1 VTADG
6 SEVVATVAVG
16 VPALE
21 GLVTALSTTFTLWL
35 AGIALVPDMKQ
46 VATWVVLLTL
56 QNPIELVVETVVS
69 YTCPFWKVDR
79 SVVDGNVIVIWLF
92 AAEDIPPVEDV
103 VNVTAYTVRAPAAFD
118 GELLSTATFETCC
131 AATTE

>member
-1 VTADG
+1 VYDPPVDG
-6 SEVVATVAVG
+6 F
-16 VPALE
+16 
-21 GLVTALSTTFTLWL
+21 VTALSTTLTLWP

-79 SVVDGNVIVIWLF
+79 SVVDGNVIVTLSPF
-92 AAEDIPPVEDV
+92 RTPLVA
-103 VNVTAYTVRAPAAFD
+103 VN
-118 GELLSTATFETCC
+118 ATE
-131 AATTE
+131 